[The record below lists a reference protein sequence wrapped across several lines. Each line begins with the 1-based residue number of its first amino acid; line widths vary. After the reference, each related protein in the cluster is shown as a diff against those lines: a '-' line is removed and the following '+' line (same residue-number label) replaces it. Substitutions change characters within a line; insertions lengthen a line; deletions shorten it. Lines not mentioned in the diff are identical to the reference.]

1 MLHWLNATVL
11 NLPDIQAFNLVV
23 ANSYDRELD
32 QRVPFHS
39 DAADLLGSPTDVVSL
54 SVGKKG
60 ADALFCWEPK
70 KGSKAFPR
78 LRKKIKDDERMNRMI
93 EKGLRGGPSAFLRPQ
108 LIMSFYVYF
117 YMPVL
122 PMIQFPNEA
131 PFVVLWRCGAWS
143 AM

>member
-54 SVGKKG
+54 SVGEKG

-70 KGSKAFPR
+70 KGSDAFPCLSKR
-78 LRKKIKDDERMNRMI
+78 IKEDQRMHRMI
-93 EKGLRGGPSAFLRPQ
+93 ENGLRGGPSAFLRPQ
-108 LIMSFYVYF
+108 LIMSFYV
-117 YMPVL
+117 
-122 PMIQFPNEA
+122 
-131 PFVVLWRCGAWS
+131 
-143 AM
+143 